1 MQHWANLKGWRVGL
15 RIERGFLFFWE
26 GLVPKA
32 RFIAVLCFVAALSA
46 GQKVDASTILSGEV
60 SFDNVTQLYTYNYTI
75 DNTSGPIAIRDLN
88 ILIDTS
94 QDSVTP
100 LWPVPNSSPAGWG
113 FSGAF
118 AGTSAD
124 PPLNEF
130 GAFFGWSGQPPV
142 SIGSTLSGFSFSV
155 AIAPTSSLAN
165 NYYLY
170 SPDYSGGPPNI
181 VAGGIVEFGHVV
193 APDFA
198 TPLPA
203 ALPLFA
209 SGLGALGL
217 LGWRRK
223 RKAV

>member
-1 MQHWANLKGWRVGL
+1 MTNAK
-15 RIERGFLFFWE
+15 FM
-26 GLVPKA
+26 
-32 RFIAVLCFVAALSA
+32 AVLCFVAALSA

-60 SFDNVTQLYTYNYTI
+60 SFDNATQLYTYSYTI

-88 ILIDTS
+88 ILIDSS
-94 QDSVTP
+94 QAHVAFP
-100 LWPVPNSSPAGWG
+100 YLPVPHSSPDGWFLG
-113 FSGAF
+113 GA
-118 AGTSAD
+118 ASGTSAD

-130 GAFFGWSGQPPV
+130 GDFFSWTGQPPV
-142 SIGSTLSGFSFSV
+142 PVGATLSGVSFSV

-181 VAGGIVEFGHVV
+181 AAGGVVEFGHVV

-209 SGLGALGL
+209 TGIGALGL

-223 RKAV
+223 RRSAATA